1 MFSIGMKKIGNT
13 LPCRSAPLYPIQPRA
28 TSNSLCLTNRKHNN
42 FVSNQT
48 IQIGNILVPIPC
60 FLLPHT
66 EEFNTLIAQV
76 GYLQAIKLLAAKYNV
91 NIEPSRQNVKRYIYP
106 NVDIGVMPPVIQYN
120 TSFILN
126 ELAPVPS
133 YVPDYD
139 KWSVRRND
147 ARYVSVCN
155 DDTTTF
161 SYTFTDMQT
170 LAKYWTS
177 KLPTFTSPYYT
188 VLINSNQNPLNTQ
201 SGFLLL
207 SGNRIIFVPII
218 YNVLFLFYTAYPE
231 NQPFNLLSIGSLEK
245 MQSRLFDVYDIA
257 NVDCEIKTKYNRVLD

>member
-1 MFSIGMKKIGNT
+1 MKKIGNT

-28 TSNSLCLTNRKHNN
+28 TSNSLCRTNKKHNN

-48 IQIGNILVPIPC
+48 IQVGNRLVPIPC
-60 FLLPHT
+60 FLLPHL
-66 EEFNTLIAQV
+66 EEFTTLIGQV

-91 NIEPSRQNVKRYIYP
+91 NIEPPLQNVKRYIYP
-106 NVDIGVMPPVIQYN
+106 KVDIGVMPPVIQYN
-120 TSFILN
+120 TSFVLN
-126 ELAPVPS
+126 ELAPVTDFPT
-133 YVPDYD
+133 VDGN
-139 KWSVRRND
+139 WSVMTNN

-177 KLPTFTSPYYT
+177 KLPTFSTPYYT

-201 SGFLLL
+201 SGYLLL
-207 SGNRIIFVPII
+207 RENRVIFVPVI
-218 YNVLFLFYTAYPE
+218 YNFLFLFYTAYPE
-231 NQPFNLLSIGSLEK
+231 NQPFNLLSIGSLDK
-245 MQSRLFDVYDIA
+245 IQSRLLNVYDIA

>member
-1 MFSIGMKKIGNT
+1 MKKIGNT

-28 TSNSLCLTNRKHNN
+28 TTNSLCLTNRKHNN

-60 FLLPHT
+60 FLLTHT

-76 GYLQAIKLLAAKYNV
+76 GYLQAIKLLAVKYNV
-91 NIEPSRQNVKRYIYP
+91 NIEPPRQNVRRYVYP
-106 NVDIGVMPPVIQYN
+106 RVDIGVMPPVIQYN
-120 TSFILN
+120 SSFILN
-126 ELAPVPS
+126 ELATVTSEIPIVDS
-133 YVPDYD
+133 N
-139 KWSVRRND
+139 WSVMTNN

-177 KLPTFTSPYYT
+177 KLPMFQNPYYT

-201 SGFLLL
+201 SGCLLL

-231 NQPFNLLSIGSLEK
+231 NQPFNLLSIGSLDK
-245 MQSRLFDVYDIA
+245 IQSRLLDVYDIA